1 MTLVTVDPWGLLP
14 LWSTQYIGALFQ
26 FERLRQSQKFTIH
39 LEERLAGV
47 VNASTASFLSSL
59 LIVMHQAVFC
69 LDGNIVVSLT
79 PQILTFFMAQPQ
91 YKQCV

>member
-1 MTLVTVDPWGLLP
+1 MTLVTVDPWG
-14 LWSTQYIGALFQ
+14 STTVVEYTVHWCTFQ

-59 LIVMHQAVFC
+59 LIVMHQSVFC